1 MNWIHHLKK
10 GWIQVR
16 VSTPSSFQSTLMQL
30 KLECVVQS
38 HTFLPGRPSKMNPQL
53 NPMLGLPQESIIWSN
68 YKKIPT
74 ISIEIYGISPS
85 PTGYNMGTIRPD
97 PHHPL
102 VSRETTNTLDDTSIV
117 WCGESD
123 SIRQFH
129 THNKHIYIYD
139 SGPHSLSSSFFS
151 AARVLCTT
159 CLKRLWSSGSVLRSH
174 QSHNRVNCRSN
185 HPFKWHFPKEE
196 VGVGGGAPWSSWRGD
211 GSNDTLS
218 WGHDVKT
225 L

>member
-1 MNWIHHLKK
+1 MNWFHHLKQ

-30 KLECVVQS
+30 KLECLVQS
-38 HTFLPGRPSKMNPQL
+38 HALLPGRPSKMNPQL

-129 THNKHIYIYD
+129 THNMHIYISCIYHVYIKCD
-139 SGPHSLSSSFFS
+139 YVYYNRLSLYIYIYYEY
-151 AARVLCTT
+151 
-159 CLKRLWSSGSVLRSH
+159 H
-174 QSHNRVNCRSN
+174 
-185 HPFKWHFPKEE
+185 
-196 VGVGGGAPWSSWRGD
+196 
-211 GSNDTLS
+211 
-218 WGHDVKT
+218 
-225 L
+225 